1 MADRSRE
8 CVALTMRE
16 KIDILSSEVWER
28 GVVAMFIQ
36 IVGVQTLDL
45 RMTNKI
51 HHSSHSE

>member
-1 MADRSRE
+1 MCGIDN
-8 CVALTMRE
+8 E

-28 GVVAMFIQ
+28 GVVAVVAMFIQ